1 MTHHPMND
9 PNAKTMTYAE
19 KNVRL
24 TGETCDGFAK
34 ERYAQFAKHLP
45 TTPKRV
51 LDVGANDGSGGTV
64 LKQCRPGI
72 ELHGL
77 DCVQEWLD
85 KLPPAYAGGIQAMTM
100 DIPVADCHFS
110 AIVAGEFL
118 EHLYPK
124 DVDSTLAEFQRI
136 LEIGGRLL
144 MTTPN
149 PNSLK
154 MRLKGRTV
162 FGRSHLTQHHP
173 DALRMRLRMH
183 GFSRIR
189 FYGSGKATRK
199 LGEYFPWLSIYG
211 SYLVTADKW

>member
-1 MTHHPMND
+1 MKIPENQSMS
-9 PNAKTMTYAE
+9 YAE

-24 TGETCDGFAK
+24 EGETHDAYAK
-34 ERYAQFAKHLP
+34 ERYAQFAAHLP
-45 TTPKRV
+45 KESMRV
-51 LDVGANDGSGGTV
+51 LDVGVNDGSGGVV
-64 LKQCRPGI
+64 LKQSRPEV

-77 DCVQEWLD
+77 DCVEDWL
-85 KLPPAYAGGIQAMTM
+85 KRLPSAYAGGVQAMTS
-100 DIPVADCHFS
+100 DIPVPDCHFS

-124 DVDSTLAEFQRI
+124 DVDATLAEFQRV

-154 MRLKGRTV
+154 MRAKGRTV

-183 GFSRIR
+183 GFSRVR
-189 FYGSGKATRK
+189 FYGSGKATR
-199 LGEYFPWLSIYG
+199 LVGEHFPWLSVYG
-211 SYLVTADKW
+211 SYLVIADKW